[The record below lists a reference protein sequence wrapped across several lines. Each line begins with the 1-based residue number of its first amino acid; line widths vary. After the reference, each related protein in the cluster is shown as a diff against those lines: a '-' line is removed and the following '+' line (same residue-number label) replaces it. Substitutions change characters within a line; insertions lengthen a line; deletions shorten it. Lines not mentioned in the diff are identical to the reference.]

1 MYGLI
6 SLLLFIA
13 SPAAQATPP
22 SDPTQELRALDQSLL
37 NAIAPG
43 DVKTWDAVLAP
54 NAVYVDENG
63 EIIHRADFLKQ
74 FQPLPKSSS
83 GNIQI
88 VNYETYPS
96 GDTVSVIHR
105 DDETELF
112 HGQHLTA
119 TYLMT
124 ESWQRQNGNWKLLMV
139 HSYSVLKEPKSIAL
153 PPAALDAYVGRY
165 SAASDLMYTIRREG
179 DHLVA
184 VREGR
189 PDVPLLAEAPDVFF
203 VRGQLRNR
211 KVFTRDGSGRVT
223 GFADRREGNDLV
235 WKRLP

>member
-13 SPAAQATPP
+13 GPAARGKPA

-37 NAIAPG
+37 DAIAPG

-74 FQPLPKSSS
+74 LQPLPKGSS

-88 VNYETYPS
+88 VNYEAYPS

-105 DDETELF
+105 DDEMEIF

-119 TYLMT
+119 TYLMS
-124 ESWQRQNGNWKLLMV
+124 ESWQRQNGHWKLLMV
-139 HSYSVLKEPKSIAL
+139 HSYSVLKEPESIAL
-153 PPAALDAYVGRY
+153 TPTALDAYVGRY
-165 SAASDLMYTIRREG
+165 SAASDLTYTIRRDG

-203 VRGQLRNR
+203 VKRQLRNR
-211 KVFTRDGSGRVT
+211 KVFTRDASGHVT

>member
-1 MYGLI
+1 MYGLT
-6 SLLLFIA
+6 LLMLFIA
-13 SPAAQATPP
+13 GQAAEATPP
-22 SDPTQELRALDQSLL
+22 SNPTQELRALDQSLL
-37 NAIAPG
+37 DAIAPG

-74 FQPLPKSSS
+74 LQPLPKGSS

-96 GDTVSVIHR
+96 GDTMSVIHR
-105 DDETELF
+105 DDERELF

-124 ESWQRQNGNWKLLMV
+124 ESWQRQNGHWKLLIV

-153 PPAALDAYVGRY
+153 TPAALDAYLGRY

-184 VREGR
+184 IREGR
-189 PDVPLLAEAPDVFF
+189 PDLPLLAEAPDVFF
-203 VRGQLRNR
+203 VKGQLRNR
-211 KVFTRDGSGRVT
+211 KVFTRDGSGRVM